1 MKRKNYCN
9 HLYKKRKKGNLGQK
23 IKSVE
28 KNELLQNDQEI
39 ANELSTIFKNTAWS
53 LVVIENPYIINQ
65 VSDDILDLAEKC
77 INKYQLNRS
86 ILLIKNRFNIQN
98 LFLFHAIERNGMM
111 RKLLNIDPKKQ
122 LLGTAS
128 NPKHWN

>member
-39 ANELSTIFKNTAWS
+39 ANELSTIFKNTA
-53 LVVIENPYIINQ
+53 
-65 VSDDILDLAEKC
+65 
-77 INKYQLNRS
+77 
-86 ILLIKNRFNIQN
+86 
-98 LFLFHAIERNGMM
+98 
-111 RKLLNIDPKKQ
+111 
-122 LLGTAS
+122 
-128 NPKHWN
+128 